1 MRDTHKFKMIKR
13 LAKCLR
19 EYKKQAILTP
29 ICVTIESVL
38 DMFIP
43 FIIAFLIDDGINKGD
58 QVAIIKYGILLL
70 VICLVAMFFGI
81 LAGRLA
87 AWASAGFAKNVRK
100 DMFHNVQTFSYSN
113 IDKFSTSS
121 IITRHTTDISFV
133 QMAFQMLIRVG
144 FRSPIVLISSLVLAF
159 SINKQL
165 SLIFL
170 AVIPVLAIGFV
181 LIAKNAH
188 PIFERTF
195 KTYDKLNN
203 QVEENVRGIRVVK
216 SFVTEDKEVEK
227 FTNISEEIYK
237 NFSKAEKIVALN
249 SPLMQISVNVVLIAI
264 ALLGGK
270 LIVYGS
276 LTTGELTS
284 MITYAMQILISLNML
299 SMIFVMVMISRA
311 SAERI
316 VEILDEKTTLS
327 NNEIAKKEI
336 KDGSIE
342 FENVNFSYVNDMN
355 KLCLVDANIKI
366 ESGET
371 VGIIGGTGSSKSTF
385 VQLIPR
391 LYDTTSGTVKVGGE
405 DVRNYDLEFLRDQ
418 VSMVLQKNIL
428 FSGTIRENLLW
439 GNKDATEEE
448 MIEACKLAQAY
459 EFIEGFPDKLDTYLE
474 EGGTNL
480 SGGQKQRVCIA
491 RALLKKPKILILDD
505 STSAV
510 DTKTDSLIR
519 EGFNEFIPDITKII
533 IAQRVSSVQDADKI
547 IVMDNGRINGVGT
560 HEELLKSNE
569 IYREVYTSQVEGGE
583 ENGSNE

>member
-1 MRDTHKFKMIKR
+1 MIRR

-29 ICVTIESVL
+29 ICVGIESIL

-43 FIIAFLIDDGINKGD
+43 FIIAYLIDDGIMKGD
-58 QVAIIKYGILLL
+58 QGVVIKYGIIL
-70 VICLVAMFFGI
+70 IAIAIVAMLFGI

-87 AWASAGFAKNVRK
+87 AWASAGLGKNIRK

-121 IITRHTTDISFV
+121 IITRHTTDINFV
-133 QMAFQMLIRVG
+133 QMAFQMIIRVG
-144 FRSPIVLISSLVLAF
+144 FRSPIVLVSSLVLAF
-159 SINKQL
+159 YINSKL
-165 SLIFL
+165 ALIFL
-170 AVIPVLAIGFV
+170 VVIPVLAIGFG
-181 LIAKNAH
+181 LIAKSAH
-188 PIFERTF
+188 PIFEKTF

-216 SFVTEDKEVEK
+216 SFVTEDKEIEK
-227 FTNISEEIYK
+227 FTNISDEVYK
-237 NFSKAEKIVALN
+237 NFCKAEKIVALN
-249 SPLMQISVNVVLIAI
+249 SPLMQISINIVLILI
-264 ALLGGK
+264 SLIGGK

-284 MITYAMQILISLNML
+284 MITYAMQTLISLNML

-316 VEILDEKTTLS
+316 YEVLVEQTTLT
-327 NNEIAKKEI
+327 NNEIAKKEV

-342 FENVNFSYVNDMN
+342 FENVNFSYVGDMD
-355 KLCLVDANIKI
+355 KLCLTDVNIKI
-366 ESGET
+366 NSGET
-371 VGIIGGTGSSKSTF
+371 IGIIGGTGSSKSTL

-405 DVRNYDLEFLRDQ
+405 DVKNYDLEALRDQ

-439 GNKDATEEE
+439 GNKDATEEQLV
-448 MIEACKLAQAY
+448 EACKLAQAY
-459 EFIEGFPDKLDTYLE
+459 EFIESFPDKLDTYLE

-491 RALLKKPKILILDD
+491 RALLKNPKILILDD

-519 EGFNEFIPDITKII
+519 KAFDEFIPDITKII
-533 IAQRVSSVQDADKI
+533 IAQRVSSVQDADRI
-547 IVMDNGRINGVGT
+547 IVMDGGRINGVGT

-569 IYREVYTSQVEGGE
+569 IYKEVYTSQIEGGDD
-583 ENGSNE
+583 NGSNE